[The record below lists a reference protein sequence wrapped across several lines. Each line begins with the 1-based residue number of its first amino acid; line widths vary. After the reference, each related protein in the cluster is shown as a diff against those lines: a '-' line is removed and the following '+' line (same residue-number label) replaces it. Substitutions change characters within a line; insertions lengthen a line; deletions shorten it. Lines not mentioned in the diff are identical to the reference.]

1 MTREQQL
8 ERALAQETEAQNKLR
23 GEIAE
28 LRAEN
33 ERLRAE
39 NERLRAAAAPPAVAS
54 VPDVKEHRPVAHKP
68 TSPAK

>member
-28 LRAEN
+28 
-33 ERLRAE
+33 LRAE